1 MKRLNTCLCIQGIG
15 SRKQKMCQL
24 RSLKERK
31 GYSVMK
37 KVAIITA
44 RGGSKRIPRKNIKE
58 FCGKP
63 ILAYSIEAA
72 VKAGIF
78 DRVMVS
84 TDDEEIARIAK
95 QYGAEVPFFRS
106 ERTAND
112 YATTND
118 VLLEVLDE
126 YEKRGE
132 HFDAGCCIY
141 PTAPFVT
148 AGKLESAVNQFLDS
162 DADTLI
168 PVVAFS
174 YPPQRA
180 MIVKEGRLVFEHPQ
194 YLDSRS
200 QDLEPH
206 YHDAGQF
213 YVFRTKAFRENKR
226 LMVGNIL
233 PMVIP
238 ETEVQDIDDWTDW
251 EIAQIKYRL
260 MQGEQGCDS

>member
-1 MKRLNTCLCIQGIG
+1 MGREEFCGMRAI
-15 SRKQKMCQL
+15 
-24 RSLKERK
+24 
-31 GYSVMK
+31 
-37 KVAIITA
+37 AIITA

-72 VKAGIF
+72 LKSGLF

-84 TDDEEIARIAK
+84 TEDAEIAEIAEK
-95 QYGAEVPFFRS
+95 YGAEVPFFRS
-106 ERTAND
+106 GDTAGD
-112 YATTND
+112 FATTND
-118 VLLEVLDE
+118 VLLEVLAE
-126 YEKRGE
+126 YKKRGE
-132 HFDAGCCIY
+132 TFDLACCIY
-141 PTAPFVT
+141 PTAPFVS
-148 AGKLESAVNQFLDS
+148 GEKLKSAAEKLLES

-168 PVVAFS
+168 PVVQFS

-180 MIVKEGRLVFEHPQ
+180 MIVRDGRLVFEYPE

-213 YVFRTKAFRENKR
+213 YVFRTSGFLKNKR

-233 PMVIP
+233 PFVVS
-238 ETEVQDIDDWTDW
+238 ELEVQDIDNEADW
-251 EIAQIKYRL
+251 EIAEIKYRRGT
-260 MQGEQGCDS
+260 QK